1 MVGVL
6 QVVSKHKQPENLEKN
21 LESLESVV
29 RGESSPRENLES
41 LESVVRGEDLA
52 RSEVES
58 CRTLREEVGRFRK

>member
-6 QVVSKHKQPENLEKN
+6 QVVSKHKQPE
-21 LESLESVV
+21 
-29 RGESSPRENLES
+29 ENLES

>member
-6 QVVSKHKQPENLEKN
+6 QVVSKHKQPENL
-21 LESLESVV
+21 
-29 RGESSPRENLES
+29 ENLES

>member
-6 QVVSKHKQPENLEKN
+6 QVVSKHKQPENLEKI
-21 LESLESVV
+21 
-29 RGESSPRENLES
+29 LES

>member
-6 QVVSKHKQPENLEKN
+6 QVVSKHKQPEKT
-21 LESLESVV
+21 LESL
-29 RGESSPRENLES
+29 G
-41 LESVVRGEDLA
+41 SVVRGEDLA